1 MAKVY
6 DVPAQTLVRELAAEL
21 KSEDVRVPAWA
32 AFVKTGAHAD
42 KPPHD
47 PDWWHTRCASLL
59 RKLYMHG
66 PVGVS
71 WLRREYGGGKP
82 RGYGARNHRDAGG
95 AIIRGVIHEM
105 ERLGYV
111 SKAEKRGRALTKEGF
126 KKLDRISTSIL
137 GAMATKEPALK
148 VYN

>member
-6 DVPAQTLVRELAAEL
+6 DVPAQELVRRLASEL
-21 KSEDVRVPAWA
+21 KSEDVKVPEWA

-42 KPPHD
+42 KPPQAE
-47 PDWWHTRCASLL
+47 DWWHTRCASLL

-95 AIIRGVIHEM
+95 AIIRGAVREM

-111 SKAEKRGRALTKEGF
+111 SKAEKRGRTLTKEGV

-137 GAMATKEPALK
+137 GAMASKEPALK
-148 VYN
+148 VYS

>member
-6 DVPAQTLVRELAAEL
+6 DVPAQILVRKLADEL

-42 KPPHD
+42 KPPQAE
-47 PDWWHTRCASLL
+47 DWWHTRCASIL

-95 AIIRGVIHEM
+95 AIIRGAIREM

-111 SKAEKRGRALTKEGF
+111 SRAEKRGRMLTSAGT

-137 GAMATKEPALK
+137 GALAADEPALK
-148 VYN
+148 VYS

>member
-6 DVPAQTLVRELAAEL
+6 DVPAQELVGRLASEL

-42 KPPHD
+42 KPPQAE
-47 PDWWHTRCASLL
+47 DWWHMRCASLL
-59 RKLYMHG
+59 RKLYLHG

-71 WLRREYGGGKP
+71 WLRREYGGGRP

-95 AIIRGVIHEM
+95 AIIRGAIREM

-111 SKAEKRGRALTKEGF
+111 SRAEKRGRTLTKEGV
-126 KKLDRISTSIL
+126 KKLDRLSTSIL
-137 GAMATKEPALK
+137 GEMASKEPALK
-148 VYN
+148 VYS